1 MGLRINKLQ
10 FLMDLHRIFKCYIIF
25 NMEKE
30 ILKLKIQSL
39 VALRTNLINILI
51 VLIGGIIS
59 LLFLPDYS
67 FKYLLIILGVFYV
80 LVFLSNL
87 LSINNKLDKLLIVEK
102 EI

>member
-1 MGLRINKLQ
+1 
-10 FLMDLHRIFKCYIIF
+10 MD
-25 NMEKE
+25 KE
-30 ILKLKIQSL
+30 ILKLKVESL

-67 FKYLLIILGVFYV
+67 FKYSLIILGVFYV

-87 LSINNKLDKLLIVEK
+87 LSINNKLDKLLVIEK